1 MRKGFIAFFIILALT
16 GCYALPLDPSY
27 RGPVPRSAELL
38 DYYSVGSSYKNHSV
52 ELLYQERR
60 FTLKRIT
67 IDTEVGKTTI
77 DFYDRP
83 EKSDSLILVF
93 PVLGGRKNV
102 IENYFAEYFARHGF
116 DTAIVHRS
124 EDFKK
129 PENIDHLEALFRAN
143 VIRDRVALDLFER
156 EYGKKHFGSFGIS
169 RGAINVA
176 MTAGAEP
183 RLSHNVMLLGGSDL
197 VSVFKRSDQSRIRKY
212 IQSVTAAKNITPEQF
227 FEQLRAQL
235 RTEPGHVV
243 QHIDARNTLL
253 FLGMFDRT
261 VPFRYGLKLRRQLG
275 LPQTVF
281 LPAGHYTSILYTQF
295 AKLVPPS
302 DEYALFP
309 IDYIEL
315 EALNFYR
322 RAFDPTYRNSLR
334 LILLRAL
341 RLPFDI
347 VGGIVNSL
355 RGIPHR
361 EELPGAMGQKDSST
375 PPPQPPTS
383 AEAPAL

>member
-1 MRKGFIAFFIILALT
+1 MVRQTILSLCVAALT
-16 GCYALPLDPSY
+16 GCYALPLDPRY
-27 RGPVPRSAELL
+27 GGPEPRPTELFE
-38 DYYSVGSSYKNHSV
+38 YYSVGDSYRNHTV
-52 ELLYQERR
+52 QIVAQLPR

-67 IDTEVGKTTI
+67 IDTSVGKTTI
-77 DFYDRP
+77 DYYDRP
-83 EKSDSLILVF
+83 GDSDSLVLVF

-102 IENYFAEYFARHGF
+102 IENYFAEYFARYGF
-116 DTAIVHRS
+116 DAAIVHRS

-129 PENIDHLEALFRAN
+129 PENIDRLEDLFRAN
-143 VIRDRVALDLFER
+143 VVRDRIAIDFFER
-156 EYGKKHFGSFGIS
+156 EYGKRKFGSFGIS

-176 MTAGAEP
+176 MTAGVEP

-197 VSVFKRSDQSRIRKY
+197 VSVFKRSDQGRIRRY
-212 IQSVTAAKNITPEQF
+212 IESVTQSKNITPEEF
-227 FEQLRAQL
+227 FQQLRAQL

-243 QHIDARNTLL
+243 RHIDARNTLL

-275 LPQTVF
+275 LPKTVF

-315 EALNFYR
+315 EALHFYR
-322 RAFDPTYRNSLR
+322 RAFEPRPHTSLR
-334 LILLRAL
+334 LLGLRILRA
-341 RLPFDI
+341 PFDLI
-347 VGGIVNSL
+347 GGIVNSF
-355 RGIPHR
+355 RGIPHH
-361 EELPGAMGQKDSST
+361 EELPDGPAPLPHHHTIEPDL
-375 PPPQPPTS
+375 
-383 AEAPAL
+383 AE

>member
-1 MRKGFIAFFIILALT
+1 MFSRSIALFLITMLA
-16 GCYALPLDPSY
+16 GCYALPLDPNY
-27 RGPVPRSAELL
+27 RGPVPRSNELL
-38 DYYSVGSSYKNHSV
+38 SYYSVGESYKTHTV
-52 ELLYQERR
+52 EIVYQEPR

-67 IDTEVGKTTI
+67 IDTAVGKTLI

-83 EKSDSLILVF
+83 ETSDSLILVF

-102 IENYFAEYFARHGF
+102 IENYFAEYFARYGF

-129 PENIDHLEALFRAN
+129 PENIDRLEDLFRAN
-143 VIRDRVALDLFER
+143 VVRDRVAIDLFER
-156 EYGKKHFGSFGIS
+156 EYGKKRFGSFGIS

-176 MTAGAEP
+176 MTAGVEP

-295 AKLVPPS
+295 AKLLPPS

-315 EALNFYR
+315 EALHFYR
-322 RAFDPTYRNSLR
+322 RAFDPSYRNSLR
-334 LILLRAL
+334 LMLLRAL
-341 RLPFDI
+341 RVPFDL
-347 VGGIVNSL
+347 VGGVVNSL
-355 RGIPHR
+355 RGISHR
-361 EELPGAMGQKDSST
+361 NELPQGPESREATDLDVVSGS
-375 PPPQPPTS
+375 QP
-383 AEAPAL
+383 

>member
-1 MRKGFIAFFIILALT
+1 MHSRCLLLFLITTLA
-16 GCYALPLDPSY
+16 GCYALPLDPNYS
-27 RGPVPRSAELL
+27 GPVPRPAELS
-38 DYYSVGSSYKNHSV
+38 DYYSVGESYKSHSV
-52 ELLYQERR
+52 EIVYQEAR

-67 IDTEVGKTTI
+67 IDTAVGKTTI

-102 IENYFAEYFARHGF
+102 IENYFAEYFARYGF
-116 DTAIVHRS
+116 DAAIVHRS

-129 PENIDHLEALFRAN
+129 PENIDRLEELFRAN
-143 VIRDRVALDLFER
+143 VIRDRVAIDLFER
-156 EYGKKHFGSFGIS
+156 EYGKKQFGSFGIS

-176 MTAGAEP
+176 MTAGVEP

-212 IQSVTAAKNITPEQF
+212 IESVTATKGITAEQF

-243 QHIDARNTLL
+243 QYMDARNTLL

-341 RLPFDI
+341 RVPFDI

-355 RGIPHR
+355 RGISHR
-361 EELPGAMGQKDSST
+361 EELPKGPAKVQ
-375 PPPQPPTS
+375 
-383 AEAPAL
+383 AAAPATFLEGP

>member
-1 MRKGFIAFFIILALT
+1 MHSRCLLLFLITTLA
-16 GCYALPLDPSY
+16 GCYALPLDPNY
-27 RGPVPRSAELL
+27 AGPVPRPAELS
-38 DYYSVGSSYKNHSV
+38 DYYSVGESYKSHSV
-52 ELLYQERR
+52 EIVYQEAR

-67 IDTEVGKTTI
+67 IDTAVGKTTI

-102 IENYFAEYFARHGF
+102 IENYFAEYFARYGF
-116 DTAIVHRS
+116 DAAIVHRS

-129 PENIDHLEALFRAN
+129 PENIDRLEELFRAN
-143 VIRDRVALDLFER
+143 VIRDRVAIDLFER
-156 EYGKKHFGSFGIS
+156 EYGKKQFGSFGIS

-176 MTAGAEP
+176 MTAGVEP

-212 IQSVTAAKNITPEQF
+212 IESVTATKGITAEQF

-243 QHIDARNTLL
+243 QYMDARKTLL

-302 DEYALFP
+302 DEYAVFP

-341 RLPFDI
+341 RVPFDI

-355 RGIPHR
+355 RGISHR
-361 EELPGAMGQKDSST
+361 EELPKG
-375 PPPQPPTS
+375 PTKAKS
-383 AEAPAL
+383 EAPETSPEGPG

>member
-1 MRKGFIAFFIILALT
+1 MHLRCLLLFLITTLA
-16 GCYALPLDPSY
+16 GCYALPLDPNY
-27 RGPVPRSAELL
+27 VGPVPRPAELS
-38 DYYSVGSSYKNHSV
+38 DYYSVGESYKSHSV
-52 ELLYQERR
+52 EIVYQEAR

-67 IDTEVGKTTI
+67 IDTAVGKTTI

-102 IENYFAEYFARHGF
+102 IENYFAEYFARYGF
-116 DTAIVHRS
+116 DAAIVHRS

-129 PENIDHLEALFRAN
+129 PENIDRLEELFRAN
-143 VIRDRVALDLFER
+143 VIRDRVAIDLFER
-156 EYGKKHFGSFGIS
+156 EYGKKQFGSFGIS

-176 MTAGAEP
+176 MTAGVEP

-212 IQSVTAAKNITPEQF
+212 IESVTATKGITAEQF

-243 QHIDARNTLL
+243 QYMDARKTLL

-302 DEYALFP
+302 DEYAVFP

-341 RLPFDI
+341 RVPFDI

-355 RGIPHR
+355 RGISHR
-361 EELPGAMGQKDSST
+361 EELPKG
-375 PPPQPPTS
+375 PTKAKS
-383 AEAPAL
+383 EAPETSSEGPG